1 MFKKFLALPVMLVAL
16 LAFTQSAPAE
26 VGIKRTGAECDK
38 MQRRDCDM
46 TKAECDK
53 RHSEYCDKADHRD
66 CDKRGRNYGDY
77 RRGKGGF
84 NILMIADE
92 IGLSADQVEKIKA
105 IKSSHK
111 KAHIRADAEIDIL
124 KIELKELSRD
134 YSTDI
139 NVYARK
145 VREIEAKKSDEKI
158 ARFKMRKDIRDIM
171 TPKQRKKIKEYYM
184 NKYKK

>member
-26 VGIKRTGAECDK
+26 VGIKRTGV
-38 MQRRDCDM
+38 
-46 TKAECDK
+46 ECDK

-92 IGLSADQVEKIKA
+92 IGLSADQIKSIKS

-111 KAHIRADAEIDIL
+111 KANIMTDAEIDIL

-134 YSTDI
+134 YITDI
-139 NVYARK
+139 NVYAMK

-158 ARFKMRKDIRDIM
+158 ARFKMRKDIRDVM
-171 TPKQRKKIKEYYM
+171 TAKQRKKVKEYYM
-184 NKYKK
+184 KKYKK

>member
-16 LAFTQSAPAE
+16 LAFTPSAPAE
-26 VGIKRTGAECDK
+26 VGIKRSGAECDK

-66 CDKRGRNYGDY
+66 CDKRGRNYGDHK
-77 RRGKGGF
+77 RGKGGF

-92 IGLSADQVEKIKA
+92 IGLSAKQVEKIKA

-111 KAHIRADAEIDIL
+111 KAHIRTDAEIDIL
-124 KIELKELSRD
+124 KIELKELKRD

-139 NVYARK
+139 DSYARK
-145 VREIEAKKSDEKI
+145 VRELEAKKGDEKI
-158 ARFKMRKDIRDIM
+158 ARFKMKKEISDVM
-171 TPKQRKKIKEYYM
+171 TSKQRTKVKEYYM
-184 NKYKK
+184 KKYKK